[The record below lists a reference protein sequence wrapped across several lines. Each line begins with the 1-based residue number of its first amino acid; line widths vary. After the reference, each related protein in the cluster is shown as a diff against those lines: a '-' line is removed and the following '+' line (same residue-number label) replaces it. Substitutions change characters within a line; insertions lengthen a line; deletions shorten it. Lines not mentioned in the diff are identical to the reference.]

1 VSLPVSSSITNE
13 TQLLAS
19 IPHALYVEKL
29 IESEDHFWRWSGSG
43 SCEVWDAI
51 KGGALVR
58 TDKEP
63 TATTCFNVNAGEG
76 FAVVVDQAAE
86 YTILGTDGSTVLSLD
101 AIGSNSLSGFN
112 LVSLPFCTNVS
123 TAGQLMNSIGFANTA
138 AVERYI
144 CATDTFQVY
153 TGRKASSPD
162 FVLSPGEGYL
172 VKMNTTTNYSTQ
184 KTSCALPLCTS
195 GVATYS
201 VSGSADTAT
210 FAFKIDNGLGET
222 TCFNNCVAFTTAGES
237 SVAIADDFAN
247 AINSACGATAT
258 ATHSANT
265 STFSIVFNQVSPHH
279 LWVGS
284 GAGDPSGCANACS
297 IANCDVFASG
307 SAGCTFNPTITM
319 LSGTS
324 TTTPLLGTW
333 GLIGLGMLIVAM
345 GAFMLRRSM
354 V

>member
-1 VSLPVSSSITNE
+1 
-13 TQLLAS
+13 
-19 IPHALYVEKL
+19 
-29 IESEDHFWRWSGSG
+29 
-43 SCEVWDAI
+43 
-51 KGGALVR
+51 
-58 TDKEP
+58 
-63 TATTCFNVNAGEG
+63 
-76 FAVVVDQAAE
+76 
-86 YTILGTDGSTVLSLD
+86 
-101 AIGSNSLSGFN
+101 
-112 LVSLPFCTNVS
+112 
-123 TAGQLMNSIGFANTA
+123 
-138 AVERYI
+138 
-144 CATDTFQVY
+144 
-153 TGRKASSPD
+153 
-162 FVLSPGEGYL
+162 
-172 VKMNTTTNYSTQ
+172 MNTTTNYSTQ

>member
-237 SVAIADDFAN
+237 SVAIADDFATRSTVL
-247 AINSACGATAT
+247 AELQQPQPIRLTRRRFRSYSIKSRHTTSGWEVAPVIRPAARTLVRSRIATSLPA
-258 ATHSANT
+258 APPAAHST
-265 STFSIVFNQVSPHH
+265 RRLRCSPARRRR
-279 LWVGS
+279 L
-284 GAGDPSGCANACS
+284 PCS
-297 IANCDVFASG
+297 E
-307 SAGCTFNPTITM
+307 
-319 LSGTS
+319 
-324 TTTPLLGTW
+324 LG
-333 GLIGLGMLIVAM
+333 G
-345 GAFMLRRSM
+345 
-354 V
+354 